1 MRRLPWGALVLFGAL
16 LLPWFVF
23 AWAYF
28 SEPLPVTLAA
38 KRQQALLEGSRS
50 FAEGVLRL
58 ARDYW
63 AFPMQRIGVG
73 MAGIGMVALLLRY
86 RAWLLLVGWTVLY
99 SVAYIVLGVSS
110 YFWYNAPL
118 VVGWVALAS
127 LGVQALADGVRALIG
142 ERAGVWVGALVG
154 AALIITL
161 LLPQVLVLNYHRIT
175 PDTRL
180 EIYRE
185 VGLWLH
191 DNTPPTASVGTIEIG
206 IIGYYARRPM
216 IDFAGLLQPATAQQF
231 GAASSY
237 GDAAAWATFTY
248 QPAYLVFHRQPF
260 PQLLHNERFQE
271 QCYQVHSIS
280 HPRYPLPLVIY
291 QCAW

>member
-1 MRRLPWGALVLFGAL
+1 MASPNGCSLPR
-16 LLPWFVF
+16 
-23 AWAYF
+23 
-28 SEPLPVTLAA
+28 STLAA

-118 VVGWVALAS
+118 VVGWVALAG

-142 ERAGVWVGALVG
+142 ERTGVWVGALVG

-191 DNTPPTASVGTIEIG
+191 DNTPPTASVAPSRLASLAITPA
-206 IIGYYARRPM
+206 AR
-216 IDFAGLLQPATAQQF
+216 
-231 GAASSY
+231 
-237 GDAAAWATFTY
+237 
-248 QPAYLVFHRQPF
+248 
-260 PQLLHNERFQE
+260 
-271 QCYQVHSIS
+271 
-280 HPRYPLPLVIY
+280 
-291 QCAW
+291 